1 MKKVLLG
8 LALGIVLMVGCSGTS
23 TENRSYGPGKCI
35 YTFERANGGAV
46 YVFTY
51 ENQKYMVA
59 TNGYQGGISL
69 IQINK

>member
-1 MKKVLLG
+1 
-8 LALGIVLMVGCSGTS
+8 MVGCSGTS
-23 TENRSYGPGKCI
+23 TGNGSDGPGKCI
-35 YTFERANGGAV
+35 YTFNRPNDGVV

-59 TNGYQGGISL
+59 INGYQGGISL